1 MKLIL
6 SQSYGGNGMSFRLE
20 DISLDELSKIV
31 VLVETDLKNNLKDK
45 ENVLKY
51 LDDDW
56 IELFEE
62 DIRMDKNL
70 LNIIKD
76 DKGRFRF

>member
-6 SQSYGGNGMSFRLE
+6 SQSYGGNGMRFRLE